1 MTPQKEDYL
10 KVIVELGGDK
20 ELVNNKLIGKALS
33 VSAASVTEM
42 SSKLLKE
49 GYISHIPYQ
58 GVKVTKKGLL
68 IANQLIRKH
77 RLWEVFLAGQLGFS
91 WDKVHEIAEKL
102 EHVSSKE
109 LIDRLDQYLGFPKTD
124 PHGGMIPD
132 REGNIPNVDSYQ
144 LFELKKGQNFTIL
157 EVDDE
162 TDFLQYLSAKGIHLK
177 KVYTIKNVESFEG
190 PISFC
195 DENNKEYQISF
206 KAASKLTV
214 IKH

>member
-10 KVIVELGGDK
+10 KAIVELGGDK

-49 GYISHIPYQ
+49 GFISHIPYQ
-58 GVKVTKKGLL
+58 GVKVTEKGLL
-68 IANQLIRKH
+68 IANQVIRKH
-77 RLWEVFLAGQLGFS
+77 RLWEVFLAEQLGFS

-102 EHVSSKE
+102 EHVSSGE

-132 REGNIPNVDSYQ
+132 REGNIPDVDSYQ
-144 LFELKKGQNFTIL
+144 LFELKIGQNFTIL

-162 TDFLQYLSAKGIHLK
+162 TDFLQYLSAKGIHLE
-177 KVYTIKNVESFEG
+177 KVYTIKKVESFEG
-190 PISFC
+190 PISFY
-195 DENNKEYQISF
+195 DENNNEYQISF

-214 IKH
+214 NKY

>member
-33 VSAASVTEM
+33 VSPASVTEM

-49 GYISHIPYQ
+49 GFISHIPYQ
-58 GVKVTKKGLL
+58 GVKVTEKGLL
-68 IANQLIRKH
+68 IANQMIRKH
-77 RLWEVFLAGQLGFS
+77 RLWEVFLAENLGFS
-91 WDKVHEIAEKL
+91 WDKIHEIAEKL
-102 EHVSSKE
+102 EHVSSEE
-109 LIDRLDQYLGFPKTD
+109 LIDRLDQFLGFPKTD

-132 REGNIPNVDSYQ
+132 KEGNIPSVDSCQ
-144 LFELKKGQNFTIL
+144 LFELKAGQNFTIL

-162 TDFLQYLSAKGIHLK
+162 TDFLKYLSAKGIHLGK
-177 KVYTIKNVESFEG
+177 LYSVKSVESFEG
-190 PISFC
+190 PICFT
-195 DENNKEYQISF
+195 DKNNKEYQISF

-214 IKH
+214 NKH